1 MFDDNNFTLNTKGLS
16 RMIEVLERS
25 PKVLGLL
32 YFIVFVLLLF
42 ALPAIITAI
51 KG

>member
-1 MFDDNNFTLNTKGLS
+1 MNINITSKGVS
-16 RMIEVLERS
+16 KMIEVLERS

-32 YFIVFVLLLF
+32 YFIVFVVLLF
-42 ALPAIITAI
+42 ALPAIIVAI